1 MLDLS
6 HRQDLAWL
14 AQLVTDVQT
23 AAPNIRLLV
32 VGALARDLW
41 LHYGYAI
48 EIERATEDVDFA
60 LAVDWKGFSET
71 RDALVATGLFEPF
84 RNIAHKLRH
93 RKFGW
98 IDLIPFGAVERADG
112 TIAWPPSG
120 DDVMDVMGYAEAN
133 GAAIPIALPHNQTV
147 RAVSL
152 PMLAVLK
159 VLAWKDRHRTTQ
171 GKDAIDLALIM
182 RRYLE
187 AGNLD
192 RLYADFAHVVDENF
206 DFEPAGAWLLGRD
219 ARAQLIEHCA
229 RFDQLISAL
238 DAVLAPELDP
248 DGVQKLV
255 LQLNPRTPDDALKL
269 LGAFRK
275 GMLGAEGPFA

>member
-14 AQLVTDVQT
+14 AQLVSDVQT

-60 LAVDWKGFSET
+60 LTVDWKGFSET
-71 RDALVATGLFEPF
+71 REALLATGLFEPF
-84 RNIAHKLRH
+84 RNNIHKLRH

-120 DDVMDVMGYAEAN
+120 DDVMNVMGYAEAHA
-133 GAAIPIALPHNQTV
+133 AAIPITLPHNQTV

-159 VLAWKDRHRTTQ
+159 VLAWKDRHRATR
-171 GKDAIDLALIM
+171 GKDAVDLALIM

-187 AGNLD
+187 AGNVD
-192 RLYADFAHVVDENF
+192 RLYADFAHVVNENF
-206 DFEPAGAWLLGRD
+206 DFEPASAWLLGQD
-219 ARAQLIEHCA
+219 AREQLINHSA
-229 RFDQLISAL
+229 RFVQLISAL
-238 DAVLAPELDP
+238 DAVLAPELEP
-248 DGVQKLV
+248 DGAQILV
-255 LQLNPRTPDDALKL
+255 LQLNPRNPDDGLKL

>member
-48 EIERATEDVDFA
+48 EIERATEDVDLA

-71 RDALVATGLFEPF
+71 REALLATGLFEPF
-84 RNIAHKLRH
+84 RNTAHKLRH

-133 GAAIPIALPHNQTV
+133 AAAITIALTHNQTV

-159 VLAWKDRHRTTQ
+159 VLAWKDRHRTTR
-171 GKDAIDLALIM
+171 GKDAVDLALIM

-206 DFEPAGAWLLGRD
+206 DFEPASAWLLGRD
-219 ARAQLIEHCA
+219 AREQLIYHSA
-229 RFDQLISAL
+229 RFEQLISAL

-248 DGVQKLV
+248 DGAQILV
-255 LQLNPRTPDDALKL
+255 LQLNPRNPDDGLKL